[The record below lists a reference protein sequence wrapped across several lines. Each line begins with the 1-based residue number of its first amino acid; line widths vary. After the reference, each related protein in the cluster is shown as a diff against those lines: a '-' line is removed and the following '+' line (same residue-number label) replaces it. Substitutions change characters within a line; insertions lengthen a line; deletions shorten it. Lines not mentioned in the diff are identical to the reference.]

1 MDPLLDGT
9 LHRGGADA
17 LRIFRE
23 AFLTEI
29 GPSEFENNNG
39 RLISLRELLD
49 VIICSGK
56 DIQIEDLLRLRP
68 YATEKDEIFS
78 FEECFQIYQNIPST
92 GLDEIYDLFELFV
105 ITENEINWELLNNKM
120 LELIETTNNNDD
132 NNYLIN
138 WLKLNKQKG
147 TDIENVNKGFF
158 IYLIFRN

>member
-56 DIQIEDLLRLRP
+56 DIQIEDKESIEMPNPQKPLKCQIREMAIR
-68 YATEKDEIFS
+68 EKVLEKTYSTRDILYFHCEFNS
-78 FEECFQIYQNIPST
+78 F
-92 GLDEIYDLFELFV
+92 
-105 ITENEINWELLNNKM
+105 
-120 LELIETTNNNDD
+120 
-132 NNYLIN
+132 
-138 WLKLNKQKG
+138 
-147 TDIENVNKGFF
+147 
-158 IYLIFRN
+158 